1 MNISDQ
7 QWFGDRN
14 CYGFLVS
21 AVCVSPTNGWSFD
34 PLFRVMPRPTMTL
47 DSETHCCG
55 PRVKMW
61 WPWCWIW
68 TCGLFSGDNP
78 TPTIVVVP
86 SNADNVKIWVIFTI
100 KIIKSRVFF
109 VNKHW
114 DFTMKIMKNED
125 RINNWDDFSVH
136 EDWNSKI
143 ENFMGDW
150 RDATSGCW
158 MIGHGQPYVHV
169 ASSKHGW
176 LVESGCLEPAR
187 CFSSRSKLDSPWCS
201 LGALLIT
208 LCFFWVPPTYWFE
221 DHKKDS
227 HPP

>member
-86 SNADNVKIWVIFTI
+86 SNADNVKFWVIFTI
-100 KIIKSRVFF
+100 KIIKSRVF
-109 VNKHW
+109 
-114 DFTMKIMKNED
+114 
-125 RINNWDDFSVH
+125 
-136 EDWNSKI
+136 
-143 ENFMGDW
+143 
-150 RDATSGCW
+150 
-158 MIGHGQPYVHV
+158 
-169 ASSKHGW
+169 SSTNTGI
-176 LVESGCLEPAR
+176 
-187 CFSSRSKLDSPWCS
+187 SPWKS
-201 LGALLIT
+201 WKTRTESTIGMIFQFTRIETAKSRIL
-208 LCFFWVPPTYWFE
+208 WVIDGMRQVDAGW
-221 DHKKDS
+221 
-227 HPP
+227 

>member
-1 MNISDQ
+1 
-7 QWFGDRN
+7 
-14 CYGFLVS
+14 
-21 AVCVSPTNGWSFD
+21 
-34 PLFRVMPRPTMTL
+34 
-47 DSETHCCG
+47 
-55 PRVKMW
+55 
-61 WPWCWIW
+61 
-68 TCGLFSGDNP
+68 
-78 TPTIVVVP
+78 
-86 SNADNVKIWVIFTI
+86 
-100 KIIKSRVFF
+100 
-109 VNKHW
+109 
-114 DFTMKIMKNED
+114 MKIMKNED

-201 LGALLIT
+201 HGALLFTLVCTVPTFIDLRIT
-208 LCFFWVPPTYWFE
+208 KRRVILHKTSIDMEGHAKQTICRSHFANGKSCLFSTGSIGCRVPVHHQEHVAGYLDQVFWWNTGDLILNVANNMNWVCPEKGYI
-221 DHKKDS
+221 
-227 HPP
+227 